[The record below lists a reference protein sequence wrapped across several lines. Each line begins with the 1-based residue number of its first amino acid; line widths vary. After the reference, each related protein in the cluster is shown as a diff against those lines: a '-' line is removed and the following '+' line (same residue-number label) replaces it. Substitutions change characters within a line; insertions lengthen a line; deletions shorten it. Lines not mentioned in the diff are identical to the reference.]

1 MSSEKT
7 LRVIT
12 HLEAVPGTEEES
24 KSLLLELAQQSRQET
39 GCLKYELLQ
48 NNFNAAEFTLVS
60 EWESKDA
67 FQAHLY
73 SKSVEELFMEDSD
86 LLAKAPDIRQ
96 YHVLKP
102 RLV

>member
-1 MSSEKT
+1 MSEKT

-12 HLEAVPGTEEES
+12 HLEAVSGTEGES
-24 KSLLLELAQQSRQET
+24 QSLLLELVELSRQET

-60 EWESKDA
+60 EWESKAA

-73 SKSVEELFMEDSD
+73 SKSVEELFREDGE
-86 LLAKAPDIRQ
+86 LLAKTPDIRQ
-96 YHVLKP
+96 YHVLS
-102 RLV
+102 